1 MDIVTRVKGI
11 LLTPKTEWVVV
22 EGEQTTVEDIYRNYL
37 VYIAAVPAIAGFIG
51 MSFVGYPKV
60 PIGVGLVYSVLTY
73 ILSLASVY
81 ALGFVID
88 KLAPTFDGTPNFMAA
103 FRLAA
108 YSVTVAWLAGI
119 FSIVPRIAILGVA
132 GLYGIY
138 VFYLGLP
145 VLMKAPAQKVVA
157 YAVAAVLCAVV
168 VNILIVA
175 LVGMLLNPLL

>member
-1 MDIVTRVKGI
+1 
-11 LLTPKTEWVVV
+11 
-22 EGEQTTVEDIYRNYL
+22 
-37 VYIAAVPAIAGFIG
+37 
-51 MSFVGYPKV
+51 
-60 PIGVGLVYSVLTY
+60 
-73 ILSLASVY
+73 LSLASVY
-81 ALGFVID
+81 VLGFAID

-108 YSVTVAWLAGI
+108 YSVTAAWLAGI
-119 FSIVPRIAILGVA
+119 FSIVPRIAILGIA

-157 YAVAAVLCAVV
+157 YAVAVVLCAIA
-168 VNILIVA
+168 VNILIIA